1 MFIDQS
7 INQNLFNVVVV
18 VTFGVCFSPPFVR
31 FLFSLFAYSML
42 WNVVIKWQFKQFH
55 HLSLSLFATTLIN
68 LIAGCISV
76 RRVECATHALAATTA
91 APAASPQSPSAL
103 RRSLCTPGAFPST
116 ASATSAAPAAATAT
130 TSATSAATAAISQ
143 PWSYP

>member
-1 MFIDQS
+1 M
-7 INQNLFNVVVV
+7 
-18 VTFGVCFSPPFVR
+18 
-31 FLFSLFAYSML
+31 
-42 WNVVIKWQFKQFH
+42 
-55 HLSLSLFATTLIN
+55 
-68 LIAGCISV
+68 
-76 RRVECATHALAATTA
+76 RRVECATHALAATTTA